1 MITYNAVIS
10 ACKKGTLPQRAL
22 QHLEAM
28 LRQGLLPNLITY
40 NAVISACKEGT
51 LPQRALQ
58 HLEAMLRRGLLPYG
72 IS

>member
-1 MITYNAVIS
+1 MVSDNALDS
-10 ACKKGTLPQRAL
+10 ACGKGTLPQRAL

-28 LRQGLLPNLITY
+28 LRSGLLPNLITY

-58 HLEAMLRRGLLPYG
+58 HLEAMLRRGLLPDG